1 MQMSKLES
9 PTTDSLASLLAS
21 LPERQRR
28 KILAGLTKEER
39 QRVEFLWPFWA
50 RQKQLAPPGTW
61 RTWLILA
68 GRAFGKTRTGAEYV
82 RAAIEGERACRVAL
96 VAATAADARDVIVEG
111 ESGILAVSPP
121 WNKPV
126 YEPSKRRL
134 TWPSGAIATLYSA
147 DEPDR
152 LRGPQHDLAWAD
164 ELAAW
169 RYADTWDQLQ
179 FGLRLGTD
187 PRVIVTTTP
196 RPTPIVKALLE
207 SRSTHVTRGSTY
219 ENRANLPPAFFE
231 QIIAKYEGTR
241 LGRQEILA
249 EILDDN
255 PGALFQQKDIE
266 RARVRVHPTLLRT
279 VIAIDPA
286 VSTGE
291 ESDETGIL
299 VVALGFDLQVYVLAD
314 LSGKYTPNEW
324 ARVAIAAYDNYSAN
338 CLVAEVNQG
347 GDLVVANLRT
357 VDPLARVKAVHASRG
372 KRTRAEPI
380 AALYEQGRVH
390 HVGVLAKLEDQM
402 VAWDPSAPGMS
413 SPDRM
418 DALVW
423 GVTELVLEAHPVRR
437 NFDNLP
443 PG

>member
-1 MQMSKLES
+1 MKERGSVDRRSS
-9 PTTDSLASLLAS
+9 PRFS
-21 LPERQRR
+21 
-28 KILAGLTKEER
+28 
-39 QRVEFLWPFWA
+39 
-50 RQKQLAPPGTW
+50 
-61 RTWLILA
+61 
-68 GRAFGKTRTGAEYV
+68 
-82 RAAIEGERACRVAL
+82 
-96 VAATAADARDVIVEG
+96 
-111 ESGILAVSPP
+111 
-121 WNKPV
+121 
-126 YEPSKRRL
+126 
-134 TWPSGAIATLYSA
+134 
-147 DEPDR
+147 
-152 LRGPQHDLAWAD
+152 
-164 ELAAW
+164 
-169 RYADTWDQLQ
+169 
-179 FGLRLGTD
+179 
-187 PRVIVTTTP
+187 TTTP
-196 RPTPIVKALLE
+196 AHSSSRRTSSARAFACTRP
-207 SRSTHVTRGSTY
+207 
-219 ENRANLPPAFFE
+219 F
-231 QIIAKYEGTR
+231 
-241 LGRQEILA
+241 
-249 EILDDN
+249 
-255 PGALFQQKDIE
+255 
-266 RARVRVHPTLLRT
+266 
-279 VIAIDPA
+279 IAIDPA

-291 ESDETGIL
+291 DSDETGIL
-299 VVALGFDLQVYVLAD
+299 VVALGCDLQVYVLAD

-402 VAWDPSAPGMS
+402 VAWDPSVPGMS